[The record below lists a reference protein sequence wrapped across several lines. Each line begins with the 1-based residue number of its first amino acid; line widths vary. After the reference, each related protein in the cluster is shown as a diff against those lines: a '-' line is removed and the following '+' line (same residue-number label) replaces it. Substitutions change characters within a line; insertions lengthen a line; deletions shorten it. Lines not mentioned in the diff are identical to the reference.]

1 MQQKNFRY
9 AKKAFCRIRDLKFI
23 DLCELAEQMDKMK
36 NLDELWLQG
45 EILALQGKHKE
56 AATHYIKN
64 NMIDKAV
71 TLLTSL
77 KKFNEANELIRKH
90 GNKKGDGPLLDPIVL
105 IKQAEFE
112 RDSGNWKEAAALY
125 QQANKHKEAI
135 EIFGKRQNLDSIM
148 EICRNLDGQKNKAE
162 IELCAKY
169 FRQAGHH
176 TFAKQAYLRLGD
188 LKALMAL
195 HVELHKWDEAK
206 MLSKQNPEMEALIW
220 LPYADWLSA
229 NDRFDEAQEAYKKAG
244 RPDLSLRIIEFL
256 TYNAVIEKRFQDAAQ
271 YYWMLSAE
279 SLRLVKQAGEA
290 ATKEDKKFLASF
302 EEYMKLS
309 EIYQAYHLIHTFIEE
324 SY

>member
-1 MQQKNFRY
+1 M
-9 AKKAFCRIRDLKFI
+9 
-23 DLCELAEQMDKMK
+23 
-36 NLDELWLQG
+36 
-45 EILALQGKHKE
+45 
-56 AATHYIKN
+56 
-64 NMIDKAV
+64 
-71 TLLTSL
+71 
-77 KKFNEANELIRKH
+77 
-90 GNKKGDGPLLDPIVL
+90 
-105 IKQAEFE
+105 
-112 RDSGNWKEAAALY
+112 
-125 QQANKHKEAI
+125 
-135 EIFGKRQNLDSIM
+135 DSIM